1 MPPKSS
7 SSSSPRR
14 SSTTRKPRKKE
25 EAAVD
30 SEVVASSAEASANDQ
45 DFGAGI
51 VEDEPAPPK
60 ARSSRSKE
68 SREEKAAARAAE
80 REEKAAAPVEEQEAP
95 AEPRREST
103 RAPRGTR
110 SSRSRAAQEEERRP
124 APVERYEDE
133 PVEPVREATL
143 FDLDDV
149 DLDDDDRDGPSD
161 SAEDHPAREGGGE
174 GDDQRPRRRRRRR
187 GRRGDGPNPTGGQG
201 GGSNQGQ
208 NRSGGGNRQG
218 GYGQQRDH
226 NNNRRRDQPQGRGG
240 RQNSGSNSNSGPGNR
255 GRRVSKFEQ
264 NAAPSEPVPMSGT
277 ITGVLELHPKGY
289 GFLRSADNDYS
300 ARETDAFVSSSFVE
314 KHHLREGIMLTGDIG
329 PGTRGQGPRLL
340 TINSI
345 DGGSVEDYE
354 KLKHFDTLTAINPF
368 EQIKLET
375 GPKPVT
381 MRVMDLLTPIGKG
394 QRALIVAP
402 PRTGKTMLL
411 QDIANAVSINH
422 PEIHLI
428 VLLIDERPEEVTEM
442 RRTVKGEV
450 IASSMD
456 QDVESHV
463 RISQLIIERG
473 KRLAEAGKD
482 CFILLDSITRTA
494 RAFNKWVRG
503 GRDSKIQTGG
513 LDVRAMDIPRK
524 MFGTARRFD
533 EGGSLTV
540 CATALID
547 TGSRMDDAIFQEFKG
562 TGNMELVLSRDLAER
577 RIWPALDISKSGT
590 RREEKILDPDL
601 LEGIIMLRRSLVSM
615 SPTEAMD
622 QLIRTL
628 AKFDTN
634 REFLQKI
641 RAVL

>member
-1 MPPKSS
+1 MASKSS
-7 SSSSPRR
+7 SSSSTRR
-14 SSTTRKPRKKE
+14 TSTRKPRKKDASAASVE
-25 EAAVD
+25 SPVTVDEAA
-30 SEVVASSAEASANDQ
+30 ANDDL

-51 VEDEPAPPK
+51 VEDEPTGKASSVEDAP
-60 ARSSRSKE
+60 SSRGRERREQADRKE
-68 SREEKAAARAAE
+68 TPREKA
-80 REEKAAAPVEEQEAP
+80 
-95 AEPRREST
+95 PRDRRPEST
-103 RAPRGTR
+103 D
-110 SSRSRAAQEEERRP
+110 
-124 APVERYEDE
+124 VEDN
-133 PVEPVREATL
+133 L
-143 FDLDDV
+143 V
-149 DLDDDDRDGPSD
+149 DLDDIELDDDDDDDVPT
-161 SAEDHPAREGGGE
+161 SATEGGERRPEGEE
-174 GDDQRPRRRRRRR
+174 GDRRPRRRRRRR
-187 GRRGDGPNPTGGQG
+187 GRRGDGQNQSQFNQGGQNRHQGGQG
-201 GGSNQGQ
+201 Q
-208 NRSGGGNRQG
+208 
-218 GYGQQRDH
+218 
-226 NNNRRRDQPQGRGG
+226 NRRRDQQSQQRGG
-240 RQNSGSNSNSGPGNR
+240 GNRNQQSNNR

-264 NAAPSEPVPMSGT
+264 NAAPSEPVATSGS
-277 ITGVLELHPKGY
+277 IEGVLELHPKGY
-289 GFLRSADNDYS
+289 GFLRSADNDYG

-314 KHHLREGIMLTGDIG
+314 KHGLREGIKIKGEIG

-340 TINSI
+340 TVDSI

-368 EQIKLET
+368 EQIKLEI
-375 GPKPVT
+375 GPRPVT

-411 QDIANAVSINH
+411 QDIANSVSKNH

-442 RRTVKGEV
+442 RRTVRGEV

-473 KRLAEAGKD
+473 KRLAESGKD

-562 TGNMELVLSRDLAER
+562 TGNMELVLSRDLADR
-577 RIWPALDISKSGT
+577 RIWPAIDISKSGT
-590 RREEKILDPDL
+590 RREEKILDPEILD
-601 LEGIIMLRRSLVSM
+601 GVIMLRRSLVSM
-615 SPTEAMD
+615 NPTEAMD

-628 AKFDTN
+628 GKFDTN

>member
-1 MPPKSS
+1 MAPKS

-14 SSTTRKPRKKE
+14 SSSPRKPRKKE
-25 EAAVD
+25 DRAVEMPADDAAAAAD
-30 SEVVASSAEASANDQ
+30 DL

-51 VEDEPAPPK
+51 VEDEPTLTRPARSPRTREARTSERSEKAADREVSQETSEETPRTSSRPP
-60 ARSSRSKE
+60 RSSRSSRGK
-68 SREEKAAARAAE
+68 SREADEESQAPIARYDDDAE
-80 REEKAAAPVEEQEAP
+80 EHHPLTETSFDEIELDDEGPGGESEEH
-95 AEPRREST
+95 
-103 RAPRGTR
+103 APR
-110 SSRSRAAQEEERRP
+110 
-124 APVERYEDE
+124 
-133 PVEPVREATL
+133 
-143 FDLDDV
+143 
-149 DLDDDDRDGPSD
+149 
-161 SAEDHPAREGGGE
+161 EGEGRE
-174 GDDQRPRRRRRRR
+174 GDDRRPRRRRRRR
-187 GRRGDGPNPTGGQG
+187 GRRNEGT
-201 GGSNQGQ
+201 GQ
-208 NRSGGGNRQG
+208 NSGQERSSQNQNHRSGGRQG
-218 GYGQQRDH
+218 GSHGSQRDQ
-226 NNNRRRDQPQGRGG
+226 NNRRRDQQSQSRGN
-240 RQNSGSNSNSGPGNR
+240 RSPSNNNR

-264 NAAPSEPVPMSGT
+264 NAAPRESVPMTGT

-314 KHHLREGIMLTGDIG
+314 KHQLREGIMLTGDIG

-375 GPKPVT
+375 GPRPMT

-411 QDIANAVSINH
+411 QDIANAVSVNH

-473 KRLAEAGKD
+473 KRLAESGKD
-482 CFILLDSITRTA
+482 CFILMDSITRTA

-577 RIWPALDISKSGT
+577 RVWPALDISKSGT

-615 SPTEAMD
+615 SPVEAMD

>member
-1 MPPKSS
+1 MAPKSS

-14 SSTTRKPRKKE
+14 SSTPRKPRKKE
-25 EAAVD
+25 EAAVEAD
-30 SEVVASSAEASANDQ
+30 IVAAPAPAGSDDL

-51 VEDEPAPPK
+51 VEDEPAVAKSPR
-60 ARSSRSKE
+60 ASRV
-68 SREEKAAARAAE
+68 RETRAAE
-80 REEKAAAPVEEQEAP
+80 RHPDSEDVSSEGLP
-95 AEPRREST
+95 A
-103 RAPRGTR
+103 APRGPSRPARTR
-110 SSRSRAAQEEERRP
+110 QKARGTEDEEIRRP
-124 APVERYEDE
+124 APVQRYEDE
-133 PVEPVREATL
+133 PEEHRIEARN
-143 FDLDDV
+143 DLEDV
-149 DLDDDDRDGPSD
+149 DLGDDDEDDLPRRETGEQAARD
-161 SAEDHPAREGGGE
+161 SAGE
-174 GDDQRPRRRRRRR
+174 GDDRRPRRRRRRR
-187 GRRGDGPNPTGGQG
+187 GRRNEGPGQS
-201 GGSNQGQ
+201 GSGSSGSGSHSSS
-208 NRSGGGNRQG
+208 RSGGSGGRQG
-218 GYGQQRDH
+218 GHHPSREH
-226 NNNRRRDQPQGRGG
+226 NNRRRDQPQSQSRGS
-240 RQNSGSNSNSGPGNR
+240 RSNSNSNSGNSR
-255 GRRVSKFEQ
+255 GRRISKFEQ
-264 NAAPSEPVPMSGT
+264 NAAPREAAVTSGT

-289 GFLRSADNDYS
+289 GFLRSADNDHS

-314 KHHLREGIMLTGDIG
+314 KHQLREGIMLTGDIG

-345 DGGSVEDYE
+345 DGGTVEEYE
-354 KLKHFDTLTAINPF
+354 NVKHFDTLTAINPF

-375 GPKPVT
+375 GPQPVT

-411 QDIANAVSINH
+411 QDIANAVSVNH
-422 PEIHLI
+422 PEVHLI

-473 KRLAEAGKD
+473 KRLAESGKD

-577 RIWPALDISKSGT
+577 RIWPALDISRSGT

-601 LEGIIMLRRSLVSM
+601 LDGIIMLRRSLVSM
-615 SPTEAMD
+615 NPTEAMD

-634 REFLQKI
+634 REFLQRI
-641 RAVL
+641 RSVL

>member
-7 SSSSPRR
+7 SSSSSRR
-14 SSTTRKPRKKE
+14 SSSPRKPRKKE
-25 EAAVD
+25 DAAFDTDVI
-30 SEVVASSAEASANDQ
+30 ETASTSQDDL

-51 VEDEPAPPK
+51 VEDEPAAAKPSRTSRPK
-60 ARSSRSKE
+60 ESRSAE
-68 SREEKAAARAAE
+68 SRSASAREEKAAD
-80 REEKAAAPVEEQEAP
+80 QEVTESP
-95 AEPRREST
+95 RESGRPT
-103 RAPRGTR
+103 RS
-110 SSRSRAAQEEERRP
+110 SSRSRAREASEEPRTP
-124 APVERYEDE
+124 AVIPRYED
-133 PVEPVREATL
+133 
-143 FDLDDV
+143 DV
-149 DLDDDDRDGPSD
+149 DDRHVESEIEFDDEDQDDDGPV
-161 SAEDHPAREGGGE
+161 AETEAQPAREG
-174 GDDQRPRRRRRRR
+174 DDRRPRRRRRRR
-187 GRRGDGPNPTGGQG
+187 GRRNEGP
-201 GGSNQGQ
+201 GGSGPQSSGGNQS
-208 NRSGGGNRQG
+208 RSGGSRQG
-218 GYGQQRDH
+218 GHGSQRDQ
-226 NNNRRRDQPQGRGG
+226 NNNRRRDQPQSRGG
-240 RQNSGSNSNSGPGNR
+240 RPASNTTR

-264 NAAPSEPVPMSGT
+264 NAPPREAVAMSGT

-289 GFLRSADNDYS
+289 GFLRSSDNDYS

-375 GPKPVT
+375 GPKPAT

-473 KRLAEAGKD
+473 KRLAESGKD

-562 TGNMELVLSRDLAER
+562 TGNMELVLSRELAER

-590 RREEKILDPDL
+590 RREEKILDPEL
-601 LEGIIMLRRSLVSM
+601 LDGIIMLRRSLVSM

>member
-1 MPPKSS
+1 MNDAPQ
-7 SSSSPRR
+7 
-14 SSTTRKPRKKE
+14 
-25 EAAVD
+25 
-30 SEVVASSAEASANDQ
+30 ASQDDL

-51 VEDEPAPPK
+51 VEDEPTATKP
-60 ARSSRSKE
+60 ARASRTKE
-68 SREEKAAARAAE
+68 SRSSERVEKSPDQDLTDEPARE
-80 REEKAAAPVEEQEAP
+80 TPREP
-95 AEPRREST
+95 
-103 RAPRGTR
+103 TR
-110 SSRSRAAQEEERRP
+110 SPRSGRASHRSRANREDTRP
-124 APVERYEDE
+124 SAPIARYEDDME
-133 PVEPVREATL
+133 EHHPLADTN
-143 FDLDDV
+143 LDDV
-149 DLDDDDRDGPSD
+149 ELDDEGPSGE
-161 SAEDHPAREGGGE
+161 AEEQPAREG
-174 GDDQRPRRRRRRR
+174 DDSRPRRRRRRR
-187 GRRGDGPNPTGGQG
+187 GRRNE
-201 GGSNQGQ
+201 GGSQNSGPERSNQNQNQG
-208 NRSGGGNRQG
+208 NRSGGNRQG
-218 GYGQQRDH
+218 GHNSQRDQ
-226 NNNRRRDQPQGRGG
+226 NNRRRDPPPRGN
-240 RQNSGSNSNSGPGNR
+240 RSNTSNNNNNR

-264 NAAPSEPVPMSGT
+264 NAAPREAVAMTGT

-289 GFLRSADNDYS
+289 GFLRSSDNDYS

-314 KHHLREGIMLTGDIG
+314 KHQLREGIMLTGDIG

-375 GPKPVT
+375 GPKPAT

-411 QDIANAVSINH
+411 QDIANAVSVNH

-473 KRLAEAGKD
+473 KRLAESGKD

-494 RAFNKWVRG
+494 RAFNKWIRG

-577 RIWPALDISKSGT
+577 RIWPALDISRSGT

-601 LEGIIMLRRSLVSM
+601 LDGIIMLRRSLVSM

>member
-1 MPPKSS
+1 MASKSS

-14 SSTTRKPRKKE
+14 SPSRKPKKKDSPAGE
-25 EAAVD
+25 IDQVLGVDEAV
-30 SEVVASSAEASANDQ
+30 NDDL

-51 VEDEPAPPK
+51 VE
-60 ARSSRSKE
+60 
-68 SREEKAAARAAE
+68 EEAAVSPARAS
-80 REEKAAAPVEEQEAP
+80 QEVRYDTP
-95 AEPRREST
+95 ARDAGE
-103 RAPRGTR
+103 G
-110 SSRSRAAQEEERRP
+110 
-124 APVERYEDE
+124 DE
-133 PVEPVREATL
+133 IL
-143 FDLDDV
+143 DMDDV
-149 DLDDDDRDGPSD
+149 ELDDDDDDAPTSAADESALPST
-161 SAEDHPAREGGGE
+161 AGGE
-174 GDDQRPRRRRRRR
+174 GEQRPRRRRRRR
-187 GRRGDGPNPTGGQG
+187 GRRGDSAAQGQPF
-201 GGSNQGQ
+201 SNQQYPQGQ
-208 NRSGGGNRQG
+208 NRQGGNNRGRRDQQQSQRNRGGGGGGN
-218 GYGQQRDH
+218 
-226 NNNRRRDQPQGRGG
+226 
-240 RQNSGSNSNSGPGNR
+240 NR

-264 NAAPSEPVPMSGT
+264 NAAPAEPVPTSGF
-277 ITGVLELHPKGY
+277 IEGVLELHPKGY
-289 GFLRSADNDYS
+289 GFLRSADNDYG

-314 KHHLREGIMLTGDIG
+314 KHGLREGIKLRGEIG

-340 TINSI
+340 NIESI
-345 DGGSVEDYE
+345 DGGPPEAYE

-368 EQIKLET
+368 EQIRLET
-375 GPKPVT
+375 GPRPIT

-411 QDIANAVSINH
+411 QDIANAVSVNH

-428 VLLIDERPEEVTEM
+428 VLLIDERPEEVTDM

-463 RISQLIIERG
+463 RISQLIFERG
-473 KRLAEAGKD
+473 KRLAESGKD
-482 CFILLDSITRTA
+482 CFILMDSITRTA

-562 TGNMELVLSRDLAER
+562 TGNMELVLSRDLADR
-577 RIWPALDISKSGT
+577 RIWPAIDISKSGT
-590 RREEKILDPDL
+590 RREEKILDPEILD
-601 LEGIIMLRRSLVSM
+601 GIIMLRRSLVSM
-615 SPTEAMD
+615 NPTEAMD
-622 QLIRTL
+622 QLVRTL
-628 AKFDTN
+628 AKFETN

-641 RAVL
+641 RSVL